1 MKIIIGLAFLV
12 IIGALASA
20 GWFMLK
26 RPDSSKAK
34 TEDTVAAH
42 KRMARALAVRVG
54 VSVAVFLMLLISYS
68 MGWIQPTG
76 MPLR

>member
-26 RPDSSKAK
+26 RPDSGAAA
-34 TEDTVAAH
+34 DTTAGH

-54 VSVAVFLMLLISYS
+54 VSVTVFLLLLISYS
-68 MGWIQPTG
+68 LGWIQPTG
-76 MPLR
+76 VPLR